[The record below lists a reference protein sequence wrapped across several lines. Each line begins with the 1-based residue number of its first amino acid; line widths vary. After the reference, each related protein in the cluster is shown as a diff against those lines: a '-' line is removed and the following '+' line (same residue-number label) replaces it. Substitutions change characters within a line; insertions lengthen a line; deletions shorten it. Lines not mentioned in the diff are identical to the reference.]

1 MAVDDIIQ
9 EALLATSE
17 WKHCD
22 EDDDSTTPSA
32 RVWGEVHAVLT
43 TI

>member
-9 EALLATSE
+9 EVLLAASE

-22 EDDDSTTPSA
+22 EDDDPTIPSA
-32 RVWGEVHAVLT
+32 RVWGEVHVVLIT
-43 TI
+43 T